1 MELTSEGSFYQEI
14 YTTMNVSGFVLMNF
28 CSMTWIMLCC
38 IGTPTISD
46 NPDMILCLVDQMN
59 YSFYLRGLAERITYS
74 TPHSNNYY

>member
-59 YSFYLRGLAERITYS
+59 
-74 TPHSNNYY
+74 